1 VKKNGGGGGRFS
13 PPVKAMLQ
21 DVLGKV
27 RERRKALLDEGDDTD
42 GYDKPS
48 HNGGE
53 RRDS

>member
-1 VKKNGGGGGRFS
+1 MKTNGGGRFS

-21 DVLGKV
+21 DALGIV
-27 RERRKALLDEGDDTD
+27 RERRKALLDEGDDTE

-53 RRDS
+53 RGDS

>member
-1 VKKNGGGGGRFS
+1 VKKNGGGPFS

-21 DVLGKV
+21 DALGKV
-27 RERRKALLDEGDDTD
+27 RERRKALLDEGDDTE

-53 RRDS
+53 RGDS

>member
-1 VKKNGGGGGRFS
+1 MKTNGGGRFS
-13 PPVKAMLQ
+13 QPVKAMLQ

-53 RRDS
+53 RGDS